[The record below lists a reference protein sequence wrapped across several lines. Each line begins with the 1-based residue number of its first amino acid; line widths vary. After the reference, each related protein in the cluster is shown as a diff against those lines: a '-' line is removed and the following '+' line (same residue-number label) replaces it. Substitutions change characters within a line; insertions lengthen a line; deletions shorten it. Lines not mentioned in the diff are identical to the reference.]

1 MTNEANTSKE
11 RYIKIDGKKIPVT
24 EEVYKTYYRPIWAL
38 HDKQR
43 NHGCCTCT
51 DWRDCTGDCGTC
63 RFQVAGDT
71 SSIEALTEEIGDHA
85 DFLASEE
92 DVASIVMDRMLLEAL
107 FAELAKLD
115 PEGQQMCNLFMA
127 GKSERQMEVIMNL
140 SHGTFQRHWS
150 KVKKSLAEKLEPY
163 R

>member
-1 MTNEANTSKE
+1 MSNEVNTSKS
-11 RYIKIDGKKIPVT
+11 RYIKIDGKKILVT

-85 DFLASEE
+85 DFLASDE
-92 DVASIVMDRMLLEAL
+92 DGCFYSNGPYVAGCIVCRT
-107 FAELAKLD
+107 
-115 PEGQQMCNLFMA
+115 
-127 GKSERQMEVIMNL
+127 GKARSGRTADVQSFHV
-140 SHGTFQRHWS
+140 R
-150 KVKKSLAEKLEPY
+150 
-163 R
+163 